1 MRKYLFLATATA
13 LFFSLV
19 WFDSTLYA
27 QEKLRYSCSAQ
38 VYEAFEKERL
48 AIFTKA
54 TGIPVDLFIA
64 SSSSS
69 VNRLMYGYS
78 DVASTARGLFYPL
91 KESGYLETPFCRD
104 PLAVIVNGSSALNG
118 ITEEQLV
125 RIFSGDA
132 QNWKA
137 VGGADEPILVVIPAK
152 NTAAFENFERM
163 AMKKKDIRYDLMAYQ
178 STLVVDV
185 VKRFPSAVSFIA
197 SGAVANAEGVKVLK
211 VNGLGPKERGYPYY
225 QEFYFVTKGKPEGAA
240 KTFIDFALSE
250 KGRAIIDK
258 RGMIPVKP

>member
-1 MRKYLFLATATA
+1 MRKYLFLATA
-13 LFFSLV
+13 LFFWLV
-19 WFDSTLYA
+19 LFDSSLYA

-48 AIFTKA
+48 DVFTKA

-104 PLAVIVNGSSALNG
+104 PLAVIVNSSSPLNG
-118 ITEEQLV
+118 VMEEQLV
-125 RIFSGDA
+125 RIFSGDVN
-132 QNWKA
+132 NWKS
-137 VGGADEPILVVIPAK
+137 VGGPDEPIVVVIPAK

-178 STLVVDV
+178 STLVIDV
-185 VKRFPSAVSFIA
+185 VRRFPSAISFIA
-197 SGAVANAEGVKVLK
+197 SGAIATTEGVKVLK
-211 VNGLGPKERGYPYY
+211 VNGLSPKERGYPFY

>member
-1 MRKYLFLATATA
+1 MRKYLFLATA
-13 LFFSLV
+13 LFFWLV
-19 WFDSTLYA
+19 LFDSSLYA

-48 AIFTKA
+48 GVFTKA

-91 KESGYLETPFCRD
+91 RESGYLETPFCRD
-104 PLAVIVNGSSALNG
+104 PLAVIVNRSSPLNG
-118 ITEEQLV
+118 IMEEQLV
-125 RIFSGDA
+125 RIFSGDVN
-132 QNWKA
+132 NWKS
-137 VGGADEPILVVIPAK
+137 VGGLDEPIVVVIPAK

-178 STLVVDV
+178 STLVIDV
-185 VKRFPSAVSFIA
+185 VRRFPSAISFIA
-197 SGAVANAEGVKVLK
+197 SGAIATAEGVKVLK
-211 VNGLGPKERGYPYY
+211 VNGLSPKERGYPFY